1 MSDVARRARDG
12 PHDVV
17 VVGAG
22 IVGLATAYKLLQARP
37 DIDIAIVDKEDRVA
51 AHQTGHNSGVLHSG
65 VYYRPGSLKAR
76 LCRQGKAE
84 LEEFAATHG
93 VPVERCGKLIVATH
107 AGEFDRLAALKEGA
121 EANGVAGATLL
132 GPAGLRD
139 VEPHA
144 AGARAL
150 HVPETAVVDF
160 ERIAQALA
168 GEVVERGGTL
178 LLGQPVEGLGSRN
191 GVMTLRTGAG
201 ELRTRHVIT
210 CAGLQS
216 DRVLRTGPPADTRV
230 LPFRG
235 DYYTLRAEA
244 AHLVRALIYPVPD
257 PALPFLGV
265 HLTRRIDGAVWAG
278 PNAVLALA
286 REGYRRTDVDLGDV
300 ASTMGYAGFWRLA
313 RRHWRLGAAE
323 VWRDVVTRA
332 YARQIRRY
340 LPAISASDLS
350 FGPSGVRA
358 QAVRRDGRLVD
369 DFSIVGTPDV
379 IEVRNAPS
387 PAATSSLA
395 IGAHISTLALR
406 EFSL

>member
-1 MSDVARRARDG
+1 MTDQDTARDR

-37 DIDIAIVDKEDRVA
+37 GIDIAIVDKEDRVA

-65 VYYRPGSLKAR
+65 VYYKPGSLKAR

-84 LEEFAATHG
+84 IEDFAATHG
-93 VPVERCGKLIVATH
+93 VPVDRCGKLIVATH
-107 AGEFDRLAALKEGA
+107 PGEFERLAALKEGA
-121 EANGVAGATLL
+121 EANGVSGTTLL
-132 GPAGLRD
+132 GPEGLRD

-144 AGARAL
+144 VGARAL

-160 ERIAQALA
+160 ERIARALA

-178 LLGQPVEGLGSRN
+178 LLGRPVEGLGTRN
-191 GVMTLRTGAG
+191 GVMALRTGAG

-216 DRVLRTGPPADTRV
+216 DRVLRTGPPADERV

-244 AHLVRALIYPVPD
+244 GQLVRALIYPVPD
-257 PALPFLGV
+257 PGLPFLGV

-286 REGYRRTDVDLGDV
+286 REGYRRTDFDLRDV

-313 RRHWRLGAAE
+313 RRHWRLGAGE
-323 VWRDVVTRA
+323 VWRDVVASA

-340 LPAISASDLS
+340 LPAISASDLT

-369 DFSIVGTPDV
+369 DFSISATPEV

>member
-1 MSDVARRARDG
+1 MTDQDIARDR

-37 DIDIAIVDKEDRVA
+37 GIDIAIVDKEDRVA

-84 LEEFAATHG
+84 LEDFAAAHG

-107 AGEFDRLAALKEGA
+107 SGEFERLAALKESA
-121 EANGVAGATLL
+121 EANGVSGTTLL
-132 GPAGLRD
+132 GPEGLRD

-160 ERIAQALA
+160 GRIARALA
-168 GEVVERGGTL
+168 AEVVERGGTL
-178 LLGQPVEGLGSRN
+178 LLGRSVEGLGSRN
-191 GVMTLRTGAG
+191 GVMALRTGAG

-216 DRVLRTGPPADTRV
+216 DRVLRTGPTDDERV

-235 DYYTLRAEA
+235 DYYTLGAEA
-244 AHLVRALIYPVPD
+244 SHLVRALIYPVPD
-257 PALPFLGV
+257 PGLPFLGV

-286 REGYRRTDVDLGDV
+286 REGYGRTDVDLHDV
-300 ASTMGYAGFWRLA
+300 AATLGYPGFWRLA

-323 VWRDVVTRA
+323 VWRDVVASA

-340 LPAISASDLS
+340 LPAISASDLT

-369 DFSIVGTPDV
+369 DFSIMATPDV

-395 IGAHISTLALR
+395 IGGHIATLALG

>member
-1 MSDVARRARDG
+1 VTDQDIARDR

-17 VVGAG
+17 VIGAG

-37 DIDIAIVDKEDRVA
+37 GLDIAIVDKEERVA

-84 LEEFAATHG
+84 LEDFAATHG
-93 VPVERCGKLIVATH
+93 VPVERCGKLIVATDS
-107 AGEFDRLAALKEGA
+107 GEFERLAALKEGA
-121 EANGVAGATLL
+121 EANGVSGTTML
-132 GPAGLRD
+132 GPEGLRD

-144 AGARAL
+144 TGARAL

-160 ERIAQALA
+160 GRIARALA
-168 GEVVERGGTL
+168 AEVMERGGML
-178 LLGQPVEGLGSRN
+178 RLGQAIEGLGSRN
-191 GVMTLRTGAG
+191 GVMALRTGAG

-216 DRVLRTGPPADTRV
+216 DRVLRTGPPADERV

-244 AHLVRALIYPVPD
+244 GHLVRALIYPVPD
-257 PALPFLGV
+257 PGLPFLGV

-286 REGYRRTDVDLGDV
+286 REGYGRTDVDLRDV
-300 ASTMGYAGFWRLA
+300 ASTLGYPGFWRLA
-313 RRHWRLGAAE
+313 RRHWRLGAGE
-323 VWRDVVTRA
+323 VWRDVVASA

-340 LPAISASDLS
+340 LPAISASDLT

-369 DFSIVGTPDV
+369 DFSILATPDV

-395 IGAHISTLALR
+395 IGAHISNLALR